1 MAPLL
6 EIADVH
12 RIYALGSILSRHK
25 LRAVDGV
32 SFTLEADKPEI
43 FTIVGE
49 SGSGKTTLA
58 RMILNMV
65 SPSSGAIR
73 FRGRDLTQIRGS
85 AARLQFMKQVQ
96 PIFQNP
102 FEAFNPLK
110 KVDRYLFMTARHIA
124 GLTTPADIE
133 AAADRALR
141 NVGLSLAEVKGR
153 YPHEL
158 SGGQL
163 QRIAIARALISK
175 PALIVAD
182 EPVSMVDASLRM
194 SIVNLLRQLRDEM
207 GVSIIYITH
216 DLATAYY
223 ISDRIIIMRKGQVV
237 ESGAA
242 RSVLDN
248 PRHPYSIR
256 LKQAVLSPEAAGSA
270 GAMLAESAAAAGET

>member
-6 EIADVH
+6 EIADVQ
-12 RIYALGSILSRHK
+12 RTYALGSILSRHR

-32 SFTLEADKPEI
+32 SFTMAADKPEI

-65 SPSSGAIR
+65 APTGGAIR
-73 FRGRDLTQIRGS
+73 FRGTDLRQIRGGKD
-85 AARLQFMKQVQ
+85 RLAFMRQVQ

-110 KVDRYLFMTARHIA
+110 KLDRYLFMTARNIA
-124 GLTTPADIE
+124 GLSTVGEIE
-133 AAADRALR
+133 DATDRALR
-141 NVGLSLAEVKGR
+141 NVGLSLAEIRGR

-163 QRIAIARALISK
+163 QRIAIARALISR

-223 ISDRIIIMRKGQVV
+223 ISDRIIIMRKGLVV
-237 ESGAA
+237 EGGEA
-242 RSVLDN
+242 RAVLDN

-256 LKQAVLSPEAAGSA
+256 LKQAVLSPDGAGSA
-270 GAMLAESAAAAGET
+270 GRMLAESATGAEG

>member
-6 EIADVH
+6 EIEDVH
-12 RIYALGSILSRHK
+12 RTYALGSILSRHR

-32 SFTLEADKPEI
+32 SFTMAADRQEI

-65 SPSSGAIR
+65 APTAGTIR
-73 FRGRDLTQIRGS
+73 FRGTDLKQIRGGK
-85 AARLQFMKQVQ
+85 ARLAFMHQVQ

-110 KVDRYLFMTARHIA
+110 KLDRYLFMTARNIA
-124 GLTTPADIE
+124 GLQTAAEIE
-133 AAADRALR
+133 EATDQALR
-141 NVGLSLAEVKGR
+141 NVGLSLAEIRGR

-163 QRIAIARALISK
+163 QRIAIARALISR

-194 SIVNLLRQLRDEM
+194 SIVNLLRHLRDGM

-223 ISDRIIIMRKGQVV
+223 ISDRIIIMNKGQIV
-237 ESGAA
+237 ESGEA
-242 RSVLDN
+242 RAVLDN

-256 LKQAVLSPEAAGSA
+256 LKQAVLSPDAAGSA
-270 GAMLAESAAAAGET
+270 GRMLADRATGVEG